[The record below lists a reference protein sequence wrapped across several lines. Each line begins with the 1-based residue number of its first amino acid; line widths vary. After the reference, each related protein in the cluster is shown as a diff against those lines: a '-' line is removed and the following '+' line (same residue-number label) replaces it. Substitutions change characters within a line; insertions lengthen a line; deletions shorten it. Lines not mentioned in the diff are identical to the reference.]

1 MVGSPSRRGL
11 CVIDARQRIV
21 QANPALARLVG
32 KQQARDIVGLPLG
45 HFLDRGI
52 DALLARARRERAPL
66 HAHLRSADKRR
77 KIPVLVAFHD
87 VDAGNRR
94 RSGAVVVITV
104 RGFGDRIATSAYSAQ
119 LEVALDVGQLGA
131 WGLNLRTG
139 EAWRTDLH
147 DRIFGYEHTQPR
159 WTYEKF
165 LAHVIP
171 VDRERVNRTF
181 KQATRA
187 HQRWAF
193 DCRIQRTDGDIRWI
207 AIQGGFEDDIQGDPA
222 AVFGVIADITER
234 KRAEAQ
240 VEFLAYYDSLTHL
253 PNRRLLDDRLAH
265 AVVHARRQRRFG
277 AILFLDLDDFKSI
290 NDTQGHHV
298 GDEMLVEAAR
308 RLCDCL
314 REDDTVA
321 RFGGDEFVVVLEDL
335 GTDRDAAAAS
345 AAEIAGI
352 VRTALLAPF
361 ELSTIEQRRA
371 SCSIGG
377 VIFGDNDCEA
387 TTLLQQ
393 ADVAMYRAKAK
404 GGDGLCLY
412 EPQMQQAIDSRV
424 AIEREIQQGIEN
436 DEFVLY
442 YQPQLDLAANS
453 VKAEALLRWHHPSR
467 GVVYPGDFIAVA
479 EACGLIVPLGRQ
491 VIEQACRRLREWSR
505 SPAMSSISI
514 AVNVS
519 ASQFHDPSFT
529 RDITTAIERFAIDPR
544 RLVIEL
550 TESVLLDSIERA
562 RAIMAELAVRGVRF
576 ALDDFGTGYSSLY
589 YLKNLPL
596 HQLKIDRRFVSE
608 ALTDPHDAAIVH
620 TIITLAQAMGMEVV
634 AEGVE
639 SVATRDFLLAGA
651 CVQQQGFL
659 FSKALTADRFEAY
672 VRADPFAKTRPAGIG
687 R

>member
-1 MVGSPSRRGL
+1 M
-11 CVIDARQRIV
+11 IDARQRIV
-21 QANPALARLVG
+21 QANVALARLVG
-32 KQQARDIVGLPLG
+32 KQRARDIVGQPLSRFLDTGVDALGVRARLG
-45 HFLDRGI
+45 HGRGP
-52 DALLARARRERAPL
+52 LATYL
-66 HAHLRSADKRR
+66 HSVGPAGKRR
-77 KIPVLVAFHD
+77 KVPVFIALQA

-104 RGFGDRIATSAYSAQ
+104 RGFGDRIATSAYSEQ
-119 LEVALDVGQLGA
+119 LEIALDVGQLGA

-147 DRIFGYEHTQPR
+147 DRIFGYEHTRPR

-171 VDRERVNRTF
+171 ADRERVHRTF
-181 KQATRA
+181 KQATQA

-193 DCRIQRTDGDIRWI
+193 DCRIQRSDGDIRWI
-207 AIQGGFEDDIQGDPA
+207 SIQGGFEDDIQGDPA
-222 AVFGVIADITER
+222 VAFGVIADITDR
-234 KRAEAQ
+234 KRTEAQ

-265 AVVHARRQRRFG
+265 AVVHARRQGRFG
-277 AILFLDLDDFKSI
+277 AVLFLDLDDFKSV
-290 NDTQGHHV
+290 NDTQGHQV

-314 REDDTVA
+314 HEDDTVA

-352 VRTALLAPF
+352 VRTALLEPF
-361 ELSTIEQRRA
+361 VLSTIEQRRA

-377 VIFGDNDCEA
+377 VIFGDNDSEA
-387 TTLLQQ
+387 ATLLQQ

-412 EPQMQQAIDSRV
+412 EPQMQHAIDNRV
-424 AIEREIQQGIEN
+424 AIEQEIQQGIEN

-453 VKAEALLRWHHPSR
+453 VKAEALLRWHHPRR
-467 GVVYPGDFIAVA
+467 GVVYPGDFIPVA

-491 VIEQACRRLREWSR
+491 VIEQACRRLREWSE
-505 SPAMSSISI
+505 SPVMSSVSI

-519 ASQFHDPSFT
+519 ASQFHHPGFA
-529 RDITTAIERFAIDPR
+529 RDITSAMARFAIDPR

-562 RAIMAELAVRGVRF
+562 RATMAELAVRGVRF

-596 HQLKIDRRFVSE
+596 HQLKIDRRFVGE
-608 ALTDPHDAAIVH
+608 ALTDAHDAAIVH

-659 FSKALTADRFEAY
+659 FSEALAAGPFEAY
-672 VRADPFAKTRPAGIG
+672 VRADPFAKTMPASIG